1 MTTLTMR
8 LVKGDFIVTGPDIA
22 PMKFKSR
29 PRGAR
34 LVQDAPSRLA
44 DHGGWPR
51 RQASATQETGA
62 LTRPAA
68 EPAQAFFRLLVHP
81 TRAGDFKAATGT
93 RGGQATASKKGRGH
107 PPSRLAQVQEPRDAR
122 RAVKRKTEEE

>member
-8 LVKGDFIVTGPDIA
+8 VVKGDFIVTGPDIA
-22 PMKFKSR
+22 PMKFKSA

-34 LVQDAPSRLA
+34 LVQDASSWLA

-81 TRAGDFKAATGT
+81 TRA
-93 RGGQATASKKGRGH
+93 R
-107 PPSRLAQVQEPRDAR
+107 RL
-122 RAVKRKTEEE
+122 

>member
-8 LVKGDFIVTGPDIA
+8 VVKGDFIVTGPDIA

-44 DHGGWPR
+44 CHRDRSG
-51 RQASATQETGA
+51 RQAHGCQETA
-62 LTRPAA
+62 RAT
-68 EPAQAFFRLLVHP
+68 EPPVRVH
-81 TRAGDFKAATGT
+81 GK
-93 RGGQATASKKGRGH
+93 
-107 PPSRLAQVQEPRDAR
+107 
-122 RAVKRKTEEE
+122 

>member
-8 LVKGDFIVTGPDIA
+8 LVKGDFIVTGPDVE

-44 DHGGWPR
+44 DHRDRSG
-51 RQASATQETGA
+51 RQA
-62 LTRPAA
+62 RAA
-68 EPAQAFFRLLVHP
+68 
-81 TRAGDFKAATGT
+81 
-93 RGGQATASKKGRGH
+93 KKPPER
-107 PPSRLAQVQEPRDAR
+107 PSR
-122 RAVKRKTEEE
+122 